1 MAKLISK
8 IQHTLSEVELK
19 QSSSSPVQPIEM
31 RIGSDHRVKRSTT
44 EPLTSLLYFSSSE
57 AILRMVSL
65 SEAASASPAYERARG

>member
-31 RIGSDHRVKRSTT
+31 RICSDHRVKRSTT
-44 EPLTSLLYFSSSE
+44 GPLTSLLYFSSSE

-65 SEAASASPAYERARG
+65 SEAVSASPAYERARG